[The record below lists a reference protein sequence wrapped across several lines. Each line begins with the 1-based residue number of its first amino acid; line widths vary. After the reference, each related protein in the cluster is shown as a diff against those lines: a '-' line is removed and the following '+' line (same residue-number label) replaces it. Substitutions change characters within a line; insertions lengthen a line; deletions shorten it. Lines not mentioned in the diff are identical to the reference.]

1 MKATEI
7 THRIQP
13 RNAPAKAAAFI
24 GLLVGLWPMVAL
36 PCGGPPPSSVACPVQ
51 VTCVLGSPEIQFQT
65 EAGIGGS
72 GGTTVNVPTRL
83 HRSIR
88 ALLPGQSCLP
98 GTGIVSTDVTIVADC
113 EEMLVDG
120 SALDP
125 IFIGAATLPG
135 GTLGTTVLDVPIN
148 IDIPGPEREDRGYC
162 ALSGTAHVEQQDG
175 IEHEV
180 PCGPAFLSFARP
192 TLTGTAPILGG
203 QLIDNGDFTQV
214 GTGHYSTMAGAPT
227 LLEMVLNNNHP
238 TEAFE
243 GTLELVTNN
252 ENYGAEM
259 VSGPIMTQA
268 DSLSYSLS
276 SGPGDDFVV
285 HFVPESEGTE
295 EEIAAVLAAA
305 MCFDLPAP
313 QLSIS
318 PLASRTVSIPAGE
331 SITVAMW
338 SRTWPNCADGS
349 CSGMAFDLEGAFS
362 GGELYEAKLSGSLI
376 VQAVSILQQQISCK
390 GQGVTAL
397 VTKCE
402 DDDDGCAAEE
412 EVRDERDARPVG
424 LIFESDLHTP
434 RPAITS
440 TDTEISV
447 ATTGRTIEE
456 QLTGEDSG
464 RLWET
469 LTLPRGVLTP
479 GQEVTVTSTFSLTL
493 VGNTEG
499 YSVTEVVVGSKYQPA
514 SEEKGVDPTSFI
526 GVARVEVSTT
536 PYMELTIQ
544 YQGGAWAVEVDEE
557 GVVGLE
563 LTAYD
568 LRTSDGGIIAEFTFL
583 APEWEIDRVQI
594 SHDLR
599 AYGWDAFED
608 DCEDLSD
615 NDNDGDVDCDDED
628 CDGHPACDGDD
639 DDSAGDDDDSGA
651 DDDDDVGPGD
661 DDDDDD
667 STGED
672 EGCGCNAASGTLP
685 ATLLALLLPA
695 LVMRRR
701 LRTLR

>member
-1 MKATEI
+1 
-7 THRIQP
+7 
-13 RNAPAKAAAFI
+13 
-24 GLLVGLWPMVAL
+24 
-36 PCGGPPPSSVACPVQ
+36 
-51 VTCVLGSPEIQFQT
+51 VLGSPEIQFQT
-65 EAGIGGS
+65 ESGIGGS
-72 GGTTVNVPTRL
+72 GGTMVDVPARL

-98 GTGIVSTDVTIVADC
+98 GTSLVSTDVSIVADC

-120 SALDP
+120 SNLDP
-125 IFIGAATLPG
+125 IFTGEATLPG
-135 GTLGTTVLDVPIN
+135 GTLGSTVLDVPIN
-148 IDIPGPEREDRGYC
+148 IDIPGAEREDRGYC
-162 ALSGTAHVEQQDG
+162 ALSGTAQVEQQDG
-175 IEHEV
+175 TVHEV

-214 GTGHYSTMAGAPT
+214 GTGHYSAMAGAPK

-238 TEAFE
+238 TEAFA
-243 GTLELVTNN
+243 GTLQLVTNN
-252 ENYGAEM
+252 ENYGAELL
-259 VSGPIMTQA
+259 SGPIMTQSEA
-268 DSLSYSLS
+268 LSYSLS

-295 EEIAAVLAAA
+295 EEIEAVLAEA
-305 MCFDLPAP
+305 MCFDLPEP

-318 PLASRTVSIPAGE
+318 PLASRAVSIPAGE
-331 SITVAMW
+331 SLTVAMW

-362 GGELYEAKLSGSLI
+362 GGEPYEAKLSGSLI
-376 VQAVSILQQQISCK
+376 IQSVSFLQQELSCR

-397 VTKCE
+397 VAKCE
-402 DDDDGCAAEE
+402 DEPDGCADE
-412 EVRDERDARPVG
+412 EVRDEHDARPVG

-440 TDTEISV
+440 TGTEISV

-464 RLWET
+464 RLWEV

-479 GQEVTVTSTFSLTL
+479 GQEVTVTSSFSLGL
-493 VGNTEG
+493 VGNIED
-499 YSVTEVVVGSKYQPA
+499 YSITEVVVGSKYQPE
-514 SEEKGVDPTSFI
+514 SEEKDIDPTSFI
-526 GVARVEVSTT
+526 GVARLEISTI
-536 PYMELTIQ
+536 PYMELTTQ

-568 LRTSDGGIIAEFTFL
+568 LRTADGGIIAEFTFL
-583 APEWEIDRVQI
+583 APAWEIDRVQI

-608 DCEDLSD
+608 DCQDLSD

-639 DDSAGDDDDSGA
+639 DDSAGDDDDSA
-651 DDDDDVGPGD
+651 SDDDDDAAGD
-661 DDDDDD
+661 DDDDSAPADD
-667 STGED
+667 
-672 EGCGCNAASGTLP
+672 GCSCSAASRGFP
-685 ATLLALLLPA
+685 ALLLALLLPA
-695 LVMRRR
+695 LVLGRRR
-701 LRTLR
+701 RASA